1 MILALRTG
9 AGADGTGTGAVASG
23 AAISAGNGAPAVT
36 AGGMGATTGGAAGST
51 AGGAADSTPDAK
63 DRDMVAT
70 EATSAPHTEQEKRPG
85 ASGES
90 HSGQT
95 TVFVAI
101 EHLEWNPDPPGPGL
115 QAATSV
121 RDRPIPRTVVRR
133 CPERPGFGPDPEML
147 EGQN

>member
-1 MILALRTG
+1 MGTVATCAAACAASTYAT
-9 AGADGTGTGAVASG
+9 AGEAT
-23 AAISAGNGAPAVT
+23 SAGHAT
-36 AGGMGATTGGAAGST
+36 AWATAGAAGAWSDGVT
-51 AGGAADSTPDAK
+51 GSTPGAN

-101 EHLEWNPDPPGPGL
+101 NHLRWNPDPPGPGL
-115 QAATSV
+115 QAATPI
-121 RDRPIPRTVVRR
+121 RDRPIPRTVVHR
-133 CPERPGFGPDPEML
+133 CPERPGLGPDSDVL
-147 EGQN
+147 EG